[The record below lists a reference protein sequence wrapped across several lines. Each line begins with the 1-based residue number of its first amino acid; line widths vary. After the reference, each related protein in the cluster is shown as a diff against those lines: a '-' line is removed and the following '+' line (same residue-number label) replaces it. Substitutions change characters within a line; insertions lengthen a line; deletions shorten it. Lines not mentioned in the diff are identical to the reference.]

1 VSERLVALRAVAV
14 VQWLRRHPLVE
25 GGPGVRASQA
35 LADVARA
42 RIGLGAA
49 APTAAG
55 PRAAASGAAIPDVAA
70 PDMAAP
76 EADAGFLAAALVT
89 LPHRLRVRPGADADD
104 LVRQA
109 VAEALVEPPEGV
121 ARPPSPGEEDTDR
134 GDANAGDER
143 LKLVVPMES
152 GGHRPSATEDEE
164 ARRRSLFG
172 DDEAGRFLDDLL
184 EPGAALPPA
193 AGPAPTR
200 PGRRA
205 VGEEILAV
213 RPFRPGDRARDF
225 SARQTVRASVRT
237 GSLAP
242 RALSRQPSAV
252 WDVVVALDASA
263 SMGAGERPL
272 VAPAT
277 AALTRV
283 LVRRGHRVGAL
294 AFSEESVLARPLS
307 RARVPFPAE
316 DYAFAH
322 ATNVEAA
329 IDAARLLLL
338 REAAAGARR
347 HVIVVTDAECTSHNG
362 TDEAWGPLG
371 APRGSAGLGRLLR
384 GGMVDAARRAALIA
398 ASRCRRQ
405 GITVSIAYPDDR
417 AEVAFAHQL
426 AEAGGGRARCLRP

>member
-1 VSERLVALRAVAV
+1 MSDRLVALRAVAV
-14 VQWLRRHPLVE
+14 VGWLRRHPLVE
-25 GGPGVRASQA
+25 AGPGVRASQA
-35 LADVARA
+35 LAE
-42 RIGLGAA
+42 L
-49 APTAAG
+49 TAA
-55 PRAAASGAAIPDVAA
+55 RVRVAA
-70 PDMAAP
+70 DSGDAA
-76 EADAGFLAAALVT
+76 FLAAALVAVA
-89 LPHRLRVRPGADADD
+89 HRMRVRPGVDADA

-109 VAEALVEPPEGV
+109 VAEALLAPPEPPSGSGPLDEH
-121 ARPPSPGEEDTDR
+121 TDR
-134 GDANAGDER
+134 GDPNSGDER
-143 LKLVVPMES
+143 LQLLVPFES
-152 GGHRPSATEDEE
+152 QGHRPATTDEDR
-164 ARRRSLFG
+164 ALRDAFG
-172 DDEAGRFLDDLL
+172 DDEAARFLDELL
-184 EPGAALPPA
+184 EPGSALPPT

-225 SARQTVRASVRT
+225 SARQTVRASLRR
-237 GSLAP
+237 GSFSP

-263 SMGAGERPL
+263 SMGRDERPV

-283 LVRRGHRVGAL
+283 LVRHGHRVGAL
-294 AFSEESVLARPLS
+294 AFSEEAVVARPLS
-307 RARVPFPAE
+307 RARVPFLAE
-316 DYAFAH
+316 EYAFAH
-322 ATNVEAA
+322 ATNVEAG

-347 HVIVVTDAECTSHNG
+347 HLILVTDAECTSHNG
-362 TDEAWGPLG
+362 SDEAWGPLG
-371 APRGSAGLGRLLR
+371 APRGSQGLARLLA

-405 GITVSIAYPDDR
+405 GITVSVAYPDHR

>member
-1 VSERLVALRAVAV
+1 VNQRLVALRSVAVAR
-14 VQWLRRHPLVE
+14 WLRRHPFVE
-25 GGPGVRASQA
+25 AGPGLRGSQA
-35 LADVARA
+35 LAEIAAA
-42 RIGLGAA
+42 RIGLPAA
-49 APTAAG
+49 APD
-55 PRAAASGAAIPDVAA
+55 SGADAA
-70 PDMAAP
+70 
-76 EADAGFLAAALVT
+76 FLAAALVT
-89 LPHRLRVRPGADADD
+89 LPHRLRVRAGVDADA

-109 VAEALVEPPEGV
+109 VAEALLALPEPPAGTN
-121 ARPPSPGEEDTDR
+121 SFDEETDR
-134 GDANAGDER
+134 GDANSGDKR
-143 LKLVVPMES
+143 LKLLVPFGS
-152 GGHRPSATEDEE
+152 SGHRPATTEE
-164 ARRRSLFG
+164 EQAARDVFG
-172 DDEAGRFLDDLL
+172 DDEATRFLDDLL

-225 SARQTVRASVRT
+225 SARQTVRASLRR
-237 GSLAP
+237 GSLSP

-263 SMGAGERPL
+263 SMGRTERPV

-283 LVRRGHRVGAL
+283 LVRNGHRVGAL
-294 AFSEESVLARPLS
+294 AFSEEAVLARSLS
-307 RARVPFPAE
+307 RARAPFLAE
-316 DYAFAH
+316 EYAFAH
-322 ATNVEAA
+322 ATNVEAG

-338 REAAAGARR
+338 REAASGARR
-347 HVIVVTDAECTSHNG
+347 HLILVTDAECTSHNG

-371 APRGSAGLGRLLR
+371 APRGSQGMARLLA

-398 ASRCRRQ
+398 SSRCRRQ
-405 GITVSIAYPDDR
+405 GITVSVAYPDPR
-417 AEVAFAHQL
+417 SEVAFAHQL